1 MGDDHHHHH
10 DDAESLDVA
19 VLTVTTTR
27 EVETDESGKTAKSAF
42 EVAGHDVTT
51 YNTVADDETAIQE
64 RIREV
69 DADVVLTTGGTGLT
83 PDDVTIEALRA
94 IFDKELPGFGEY
106 FRSLSHEDV
115 GVRAMLS
122 RATAGTVDGTV
133 VYALPGNPDAVD
145 LGVEC
150 AVLPEVEH
158 AVALAARD

>member
-10 DDAESLDVA
+10 DDAESLDIA

-42 EVAGHDVTT
+42 EAAGHDITT
-51 YNTVADDETAIQE
+51 YNTVPDDETAIQK

-145 LGVEC
+145 LGVER

-158 AVALAARD
+158 VVALAAHD